1 MFQFQPNALLLPFL
15 AFHETTKATETTK
28 TLRRYGSILEHTD
41 YTPEIDLIMNTVQHK
56 IFEGQNF
63 CE

>member
-15 AFHETTKATETTK
+15 VFHETTKATETTK
-28 TLRRYGSILEHTD
+28 ILRRYGGILEHTD

-56 IFEGQNF
+56 IFKGQHF